1 MVAETDGS
9 GAGRW
14 GEPLPLLRPA
24 FVAAVI
30 IALDLVLVTLT
41 LAG

>member
-1 MVAETDGS
+1 MVAEIDRR

-14 GEPLPLLRPA
+14 GEPLPLLGPA

-30 IALDLVLVTLT
+30 IALDLSLVTLT